1 MPVNYKNWPE
11 RIIPANPADLNFE
24 SEMRSNSQ
32 QLLDAI
38 VSFDHQFVDSIN
50 TLGEETFTAGIQTL
64 QAQALDSVEHLEEV
78 LLDHAHPH
86 PTGSPYRI
94 EQNIT
99 TSLAGSPLLVR
110 FERVQDRFHYLD
122 NIIQDAHTEGVETGK
137 SYDSIHARFTSAET
151 RAKSLE
157 DKNLAAYTQNLE
169 TGKTYT
175 SVENRFQQGEGRIK
189 SLEDDI
195 SGFTGG
201 GGQSLSGMMSN
212 YVDTTDLTN
221 ALSPYNVLLT
231 VPTLPSIPSSGFAV
245 TKYLATSGNA
255 VTWEDAPYLQ
265 RDSNGNVIDPAT
277 GNVVSAYEWVP
288 DVAFQTMQFDGEIIQ
303 SRSLA
308 AGFNYFV
315 AGNLDIYD
323 FDANGNPVTLT
334 LEGSSQQ
341 VPFIQG
347 ATLVVQGHVTRN
359 RAGLIEDQ
367 TATNKPRLIIQNW
380 STTRSSYLVRQSD
393 GENHDGILETSFLNL
408 EGKHI
413 FPAPLVIDS
422 GCKLVIDTACQLV
435 FKNADDDTKSRVQID
450 NDSAG
455 DPIGTI
461 TYMDDQLSQITAINN
476 LAANVKTVGDNFAA
490 LIQKFADLSNDHF
503 VFEDK
508 NGELHVHYNQGL
520 DPSNKVTQ
528 AEVDQVVGDWKSL
541 MEGFDPTGALSTSNV
556 AIADVAADMKS
567 LFLKLEAQVNRYE
580 YTVSPDGTEV
590 TYDFTKQPIATN
602 DVTLWVDSWETLI
615 KDIKDSIGSL
625 EQLQLLI
632 G

>member
-38 VSFDHQFVDSIN
+38 VSFDHQFVDAIN

-137 SYDSIHARFTSAET
+137 SYDSIHARFISAET

-175 SVENRFQQGEGRIK
+175 SIENRFQQGEGRIK

-201 GGQSLSGMMSN
+201 GGQSLSAMMSN

-476 LAANVKTVGDNFAA
+476 LAANVKTVGDDFAA